1 MPKSRRYMACA
12 LPLEHI
18 NGKMTNTSVK
28 CPNTESGGVSPSG
41 GFMYGYRR
49 ARSRVSRFG
58 YRINSRSLTEHPYS
72 TSETAARSTFAQ
84 SSAVVAAALLN
95 PAQLAL
101 IAADFRKQSSC
112 STLRGFAIGVVIK
125 NGGTL
130 PENWRV

>member
-1 MPKSRRYMACA
+1 MACA
-12 LPLEHI
+12 LPLEHL
-18 NGKMTNTSVK
+18 NGKLANTSVK

-49 ARSRVSRFG
+49 TRTRVSRFG
-58 YRINSRSLTEHPYS
+58 YRINCRSLTEHPYS
-72 TSETAARSTFAQ
+72 TAETAARSTFTQ

-101 IAADFRKQSSC
+101 IAADFRKQSEC
-112 STLRGFAIGVVIK
+112 STLRGYAIGTVIR

-130 PENWRV
+130 PEKWRV

>member
-1 MPKSRRYMACA
+1 MNSRRYMACA
-12 LPLEHI
+12 MPLEHI

-49 ARSRVSRFG
+49 TRNRVSRFG
-58 YRINSRSLTEHPYS
+58 YRINCRSLTEHPYS
-72 TSETAARSTFAQ
+72 TAETTARNIFAQ
-84 SSAVVAAALLN
+84 SSAVVAAALSN
-95 PAQLAL
+95 PAQQAK
-101 IAADFRKQSSC
+101 IAADFRKQSDC
-112 STLRGFAIGVVIK
+112 STIRGFAIGVVIK